1 MDFNIDFSKLAGLFV
16 FNPDN
21 PLQFGT
27 LTFMFLLALGLLIY
41 HAVYPKQRL
50 RASFLL
56 IFSIFIY
63 YKIGG
68 LSLLLLLGVGLVNY
82 LFGYILFKI
91 EDINKR
97 RYVLWGMVL
106 VNLFLLGYFKYTNFI
121 FAQIA
126 TLQDADFTALD
137 IILPVGISY
146 YIFKVLSYLF
156 DIYYEKF
163 EELPRIDDF
172 MLYVTFFGNIQ
183 LGPIDRAD
191 EFIPQIKENLLT
203 SEEGKRITG
212 LAVFFIASGII
223 KKMIIADYI
232 YLNFISRVFEDPLRF
247 TGAENILAIYSNSI
261 HIYFDFSGYSD
272 MAVGL
277 ALLFGYKIID
287 NFNSPYK
294 ATSVA
299 EFWRRWHISLSRWL
313 LDYLFT
319 PSQMGL
325 RRVGK
330 IGVVILLKVL
340 TLIAIVIFEYI
351 FRLTLVSGVD
361 QSNVSFI
368 FFVIVRYS
376 LIAFYFIVLVN
387 IVSLVYHR
395 FRPIASVFP
404 LDFSQVGTS
413 IALLITFMLCGLWHG
428 ATWGFI
434 LWGTVHGL
442 IMGVSVL
449 TKKIRAKGMAK
460 IGLKESRGLNFF
472 RGFIAFHIITITWI
486 LFRVDTLEKI
496 PMIWTQISENLHA
509 TVFTQFYSGFPGVV
523 ILSVVGI
530 FMIFFPEGLKERFK
544 NFLTTLPL
552 WAQGLLLGLVI
563 YLASQIMMAEMVP
576 PIYFEF

>member
-50 RASFLL
+50 RATFLL

-82 LFGYILFKI
+82 LFGYLLFRI
-91 EDINKR
+91 EDIDKR

-126 TLQDADFTALD
+126 ALQDADFTALD

-146 YIFKVLSYLF
+146 YIFKVLSFLF

-319 PSQMGL
+319 PSQMGM
-325 RRVGK
+325 RRMGQY
-330 IGVVILLKVL
+330 GN
-340 TLIAIVIFEYI
+340 A
-351 FRLTLVSGVD
+351 
-361 QSNVSFI
+361 
-368 FFVIVRYS
+368 
-376 LIAFYFIVLVN
+376 
-387 IVSLVYHR
+387 
-395 FRPIASVFP
+395 
-404 LDFSQVGTS
+404 
-413 IALLITFMLCGLWHG
+413 IALLITFALCGLWHG

-472 RGFIAFHIITITWI
+472 RGFIAFHIITVTWI

-523 ILSVVGI
+523 ILSLIGI
-530 FMIFFPEGLKERFK
+530 IMIFFPEGLKERFK